1 MVKLFIDNHIMKD
14 LIKKILKEETG
25 ERNKLEKVISVFI
38 NRALSNK
45 ELPENFHSVV
55 VDVYG
60 TNYGDGCKITLLM
73 KGPYSE
79 EESDMLFNISKDAKD
94 LIKSFF
100 KEHFLYGI
108 SVSTSTVENYMQTKS
123 FYDEKK
129 KK

>member
-1 MVKLFIDNHIMKD
+1 MNLQGHIRRV
-14 LIKKILKEETG
+14 LREETG
-25 ERNKLEKVISVFI
+25 ERTKLEKVITNVI
-38 NRALSNK
+38 NRALYGK

-60 TNYGDGCKITLLM
+60 TFYGEGCKITLLM
-73 KGPYSE
+73 KRPYSE

-108 SVSTSTVENYMQTKS
+108 SVSTSTVENYMETKS
-123 FYDEKK
+123 N
-129 KK
+129 